1 MPNGEGGSEV
11 GLVTFRP
18 ELRGAFKALNMAWL
32 EGNGLLEPADL
43 RTLDFPEASVLA
55 GGGEIF
61 FAMEDDVPVGTCAAV
76 VVDRDTVELAKLA
89 VTPSAQGRGVG
100 RRLCEAVIGLAR
112 KRDARRIVLTS
123 NHRLAAAVRLYE
135 ALGFVHAPLPE
146 TVPYETADV
155 YMVLDLEG

>member
-1 MPNGEGGSEV
+1 
-11 GLVTFRP
+11 
-18 ELRGAFKALNMAWL
+18 MAWL

-43 RTLDFPEASVLA
+43 RTLDFPESNVLA

-61 FAMEDDVPVGTCAAV
+61 FAMAGEAPVGTCAAV
-76 VVDRDTVELAKLA
+76 VVDGDTFELAKLA

-123 NHRLAAAVRLYE
+123 NHRLVAAVHLYE
-135 ALGFVHAPLPE
+135 SLGFVHAPLPA

-155 YMVLDLEG
+155 YMVLDLV